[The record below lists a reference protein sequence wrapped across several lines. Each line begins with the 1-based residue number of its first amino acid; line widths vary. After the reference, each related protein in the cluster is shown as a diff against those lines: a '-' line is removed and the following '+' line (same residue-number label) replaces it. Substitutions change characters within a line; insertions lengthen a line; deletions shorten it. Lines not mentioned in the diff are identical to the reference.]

1 MNMNNEVTPFWFDD
15 SLVRVIRDENG
26 NSLFVAKD
34 VAVALGYS
42 NTRDAIISHCKKAV
56 SAKES
61 GIATLHPQTQ
71 LIPEPDVYRLIVKS
85 HLPEAERF
93 ETWIFEEVLPTI
105 RKTGGYQMPGT
116 GDHRFMDDTCV
127 KRSGNMYFPMAKLV
141 ESADKYLEGKA
152 ALKALNYFTGMPVDD
167 LLAEL
172 DERQLASGLES
183 GGLGKKS
190 MARDAIVRWM
200 YEQCDVGEEY
210 SERAGV
216 LYQAFIA
223 WAKENCPSPCTV
235 TLKAFGM
242 EIARQFE
249 RRKSGVIYY
258 IGIRLAENGGRDDHS
273 I

>member
-1 MNMNNEVTPFWFDD
+1 MNMNHEVTPFWFDD

-34 VAVALGYS
+34 VAVALGYV
-42 NTRDAIISHCKKAV
+42 NTNDAISRHCKGVANHYPLYT
-56 SAKES
+56 S
-61 GIATLHPQTQ
+61 GGKQEVRVIK
-71 LIPEPDVYRLIVKS
+71 EPDVYRLIVKS
-85 HLPEAERF
+85 HLPEAEQF
-93 ETWIFEEVLPTI
+93 EAWIFEEVLPAI
-105 RKTGGYQMPGT
+105 RKTGSYQMPGT
-116 GDHRFMDDTCV
+116 GDPRFMDDACV

-172 DERQLASGLES
+172 DERQLSSGLES

-190 MARDAIVRWM
+190 MARDAIGRWM

-223 WAKENCPSPCTV
+223 WARENLPSPGTV

-242 EIARQFE
+242 EMARQFE

-258 IGIRLAENGGRDDHS
+258 LGVRLSQPGGEV
-273 I
+273 IL